1 VIAVFKRELH
11 SYFTG
16 PIAYIFCGIYLLVT
30 NLCFYYMNIQNYSS
44 DTSSIFL
51 VAIIALMILIPLM
64 TMRLWSEEKRQRT
77 DQLLL
82 TAPVTT
88 TAVVMGKFL
97 SALVVLA
104 VSMLLTLVQPL
115 IVTMHGTPQMGM
127 IVGNYVALFLAA
139 SAYIAISMFFS
150 SLTKSQLVAALCSIL
165 ALVMFLLMDMFAV
178 RIEIAWVANTLTF
191 LSIVSRFANLLAGV
205 FSLSDIF
212 YFVSLTA
219 LFIFLTS
226 RVIEKQRWS

>member
-1 VIAVFKRELH
+1 MIAVFKRELH

-30 NLCFYYMNIQNYSS
+30 NLCFYNMNIKNYSS
-44 DTSSIFL
+44 DITSIFL
-51 VAIIALMILIPLM
+51 IGIITLMILIPLM

-88 TAVVMGKFL
+88 TEVVLGKFL
-97 SALVVLA
+97 SALAVLA
-104 VSMLLTLVQPL
+104 VSMILTLVQPL
-115 IVTMHGTPQMGM
+115 IVTMHGTPQVGM

-139 SAYIAISMFFS
+139 SSYIAISMFFS
-150 SLTKSQLVAALCSIL
+150 SLTKSQLVAALLSIL
-165 ALVMFLLMDMFAV
+165 ALALFLLMDMFAV
-178 RIEIAWVANTLTF
+178 RIEIAWLANTLTF
-191 LSIVSRFANLLAGV
+191 MSVVSRYANLLAGI

-212 YFVSLTA
+212 YFISLTA
-219 LFIFLTS
+219 LFLFLTS

>member
-1 VIAVFKRELH
+1 MIAVFKRELH
-11 SYFTG
+11 AYFTG
-16 PIAYIFCGIYLLVT
+16 PIAYIFCAMYLLVT
-30 NLCFYYMNIQNYSS
+30 NICFYYMNVASYSS
-44 DTSSIFL
+44 NITTIFL
-51 VAIIALMILIPLM
+51 IAIITLMILVPLM

-82 TAPVTT
+82 TAPVSTT
-88 TAVVMGKFL
+88 DIVMGKFF
-97 SALVVLA
+97 SALAVLA
-104 VSMLLTLVQPL
+104 VGILLTLVQPL
-115 IVTMHGTPQMGM
+115 IVVMHGTPQVGM

-165 ALVMFLLMDMFAV
+165 ALVLFLLMDMFAASIQISWISNV
-178 RIEIAWVANTLTF
+178 LTF
-191 LSIVSRFANLLAGV
+191 MSIVSRYANLLSGV

-212 YFVSLTA
+212 YFVSLTG
-219 LFIFLTS
+219 LFLFLTS

>member
-1 VIAVFKRELH
+1 MLAVFKRELH

-16 PIAYIFCGIYLLVT
+16 PIAYIFCAIYLLVT
-30 NLCFYYMNIQNYSS
+30 NICFYYMNIQNYSS
-44 DTSSIFL
+44 DISSIFL

-88 TAVVMGKFL
+88 TAVVLGKFF

-104 VSMLLTLVQPL
+104 ISMILTLVQPL
-115 IVTMHGTPQMGM
+115 IVVMHGTAQTGM

-150 SLTKSQLVAALCSIL
+150 SLTKSQLVAALGSII
-165 ALVMFLLMDMFAV
+165 ALILFLLMDMFAV
-178 RIEIAWVANTLTF
+178 RIEISWIANSLTF
-191 LSIVSRFANLLAGV
+191 LSIISRFANLLAGV

>member
-1 VIAVFKRELH
+1 MLAVFKRELH

-16 PIAYIFCGIYLLVT
+16 PIAYIFCAIYLLVT

-44 DTSSIFL
+44 DISSIFL
-51 VAIIALMILIPLM
+51 VAIIAFMILIPLM

-88 TAVVMGKFL
+88 TAVVMGKFF

-104 VSMLLTLVQPL
+104 ISMLLTLVQPL
-115 IVTMHGTPQMGM
+115 IVVMHGTAQVGM

-150 SLTKSQLVAALCSIL
+150 SLTKSQLVAALGSIL
-165 ALVMFLLMDMFAV
+165 ALVLFLLMDMFAV
-178 RIEIAWVANTLTF
+178 RIEITWIANTLAF

-205 FSLSDIF
+205 LSLSDIF

-219 LFIFLTS
+219 LFLFLTS